1 MLKPWMHPSEIE
13 LIKSYLNP
21 TDIMLEWGSGGSTML
36 FPQYVS
42 KYYSIEHKKEWF
54 DKIKHQLKDSKVNL
68 NYVPPE
74 VDNPVMPSKKEDYFS
89 YISYP
94 SILNKKY
101 DKILI
106 DGRARQFCAEYCI
119 SFLKDEGL
127 VFFHDF
133 WMKGRERYKNITFKY
148 YNEVASITTT
158 HQTLIVL
165 KPK

>member
-21 TDIMLEWGSGGSTML
+21 TDIMLEWGSGGSTIL

-42 KYYSIEHKKEWF
+42 KYYSIEHNKEWF
-54 DKIKHQLKDSKVNL
+54 DKMDLQLRDSNVNL

-74 VDNPVMPSKKEDYFS
+74 IDNPVMPSKKVDYSS

-94 SILNKKY
+94 SLLNQKY

-119 SFLKDEGL
+119 SFLKDKGL

-133 WMKGRERYKNITFKY
+133 WMKGRERYKNIVFKY
-148 YNEVASITTT
+148 YDEVASIITT
-158 HQTLIVL
+158 HQTLIIL